1 MRGRDFYPDGEI
13 GAVEVREGDR
23 CAKCGGELEI
33 ARGIELGHVFQL
45 GRKYAN
51 TFGLTALGADGK
63 PVTITMGSYGIG
75 ITRIVAAIAEQTHD
89 DKGLCWPREIAPA
102 DVHLVATGKDDTVFA
117 AADQLATEL
126 EQRGVRV
133 LYDDRRGVSP
143 GVKFKD
149 AELLGVPSIVIV
161 GKGLESGVVELKDRK
176 TDERTELPVAG
187 AADAIV
193 AAIS

>member
-1 MRGRDFYPDGEI
+1 VRGRDFYPDGEI
-13 GAVEVREGDR
+13 GAVEVRVGDR
-23 CAKCGGELEI
+23 CARCGGELEI
-33 ARGIELGHVFQL
+33 ARGIELGPVFQL

-63 PVTITMGSYGIG
+63 PVTITMGSYGVG

-89 DKGLCWPREIAPA
+89 EKGLCWPREIAPA

-117 AADQLATEL
+117 AADEIAAEL

-161 GKGLESGVVELKDRK
+161 GKGLESGVVELKDRRC
-176 TDERTELPVAG
+176 DERTVLPVTGAG
-187 AADAIV
+187 AAIV
-193 AAIS
+193 AAIA